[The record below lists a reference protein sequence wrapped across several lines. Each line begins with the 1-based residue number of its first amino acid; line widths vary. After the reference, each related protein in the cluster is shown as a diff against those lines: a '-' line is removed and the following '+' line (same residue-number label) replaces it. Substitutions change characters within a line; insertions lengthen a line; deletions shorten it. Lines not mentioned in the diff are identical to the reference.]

1 MNINNKNESQIPK
14 PQEKNNTNENSNCKE
29 NVNVKET
36 KNSSL
41 NNEDKRSKL
50 EQKEKIGKIQFK
62 IDQKYLQIY
71 KDNQLL
77 DENNTV
83 SSYHITKSDILTI
96 KSSRQGEFL
105 IFFSYDDKKV
115 GKYVANEDKIF
126 EAFGSIIEFFQED
139 YELTVEL
146 IFQSYSINSKKTVG
160 QLNMKEFDTVL
171 VQKVQLVE
179 SSRKG

>member
-1 MNINNKNESQIPK
+1 MKMLKIDEDERKEITVRENNKIKDLKQ
-14 PQEKNNTNENSNCKE
+14 
-29 NVNVKET
+29 
-36 KNSSL
+36 
-41 NNEDKRSKL
+41 
-50 EQKEKIGKIQFK
+50 KIGKIQFK

-171 VQKVQLVE
+171 VQKVQQEE

>member
-1 MNINNKNESQIPK
+1 MGTFNVKVKIDEDEIKEITVSENNKIKDLKQ
-14 PQEKNNTNENSNCKE
+14 
-29 NVNVKET
+29 
-36 KNSSL
+36 
-41 NNEDKRSKL
+41 
-50 EQKEKIGKIQFK
+50 KIGKIQFK

-146 IFQSYSINSKKTVG
+146 IFQSYSINSQKTVG

>member
-1 MNINNKNESQIPK
+1 MGTFNVKVKIDEDEIKEITVSENNKIKDLKQ
-14 PQEKNNTNENSNCKE
+14 
-29 NVNVKET
+29 
-36 KNSSL
+36 
-41 NNEDKRSKL
+41 
-50 EQKEKIGKIQFK
+50 KIGKIKFK

-160 QLNMKEFDTVL
+160 QLNMKEFDTIL
-171 VQKVQLVE
+171 VQKVQLAE
-179 SSRKG
+179 SSR

>member
-1 MNINNKNESQIPK
+1 MVTFNVKLKIDEDEIKEITVSENNKIKDLKQ
-14 PQEKNNTNENSNCKE
+14 
-29 NVNVKET
+29 
-36 KNSSL
+36 
-41 NNEDKRSKL
+41 
-50 EQKEKIGKIQFK
+50 KIGKIQFK

-171 VQKVQLVE
+171 VQKVQLAE

>member
-1 MNINNKNESQIPK
+1 MGTSNVKVKIDEDEIKEITVRENNKIKDLKQ
-14 PQEKNNTNENSNCKE
+14 
-29 NVNVKET
+29 
-36 KNSSL
+36 
-41 NNEDKRSKL
+41 
-50 EQKEKIGKIQFK
+50 KIGKIQFK
-62 IDQKYLQIY
+62 IDQKYLEIY

-83 SSYHITKSDILTI
+83 ASYHITKSDILTI

-105 IFFSYDDKKV
+105 IFFSYGDKKV

-171 VQKVQLVE
+171 VQKVQLAE

>member
-1 MNINNKNESQIPK
+1 MGTFNVKVKIDEDEIKEITVSENNKIKDLKQ
-14 PQEKNNTNENSNCKE
+14 
-29 NVNVKET
+29 
-36 KNSSL
+36 
-41 NNEDKRSKL
+41 
-50 EQKEKIGKIQFK
+50 KIGKIQFK

-171 VQKVQLVE
+171 VQKVQQEE

>member
-1 MNINNKNESQIPK
+1 MGTFNVKVKIDEDEIKEITVSENNKIKDLKQ
-14 PQEKNNTNENSNCKE
+14 
-29 NVNVKET
+29 
-36 KNSSL
+36 
-41 NNEDKRSKL
+41 
-50 EQKEKIGKIQFK
+50 KIGKIQFK

-171 VQKVQLVE
+171 VQKVQLAE

>member
-1 MNINNKNESQIPK
+1 MGTFNVKVKIDEDEIKEITVSENNKIKDLKQ
-14 PQEKNNTNENSNCKE
+14 
-29 NVNVKET
+29 
-36 KNSSL
+36 
-41 NNEDKRSKL
+41 
-50 EQKEKIGKIQFK
+50 KIGKIQFK

-146 IFQSYSINSKKTVG
+146 IFQSFSINSKKTVG

-171 VQKVQLVE
+171 VKKVQLAE